1 MPMTNCTTKNIYF
14 SPSKRRKIEV
24 NFKGGDVTSD
34 AGILLLREVDQKLGF
49 TKALANHIE
58 DERDQRYVDHSVE
71 SMLAQRIYGL
81 ALGYEDLNDHA
92 TLRKDIGFQTAVG
105 CDAALASAPTLSRLE
120 NKANRALA
128 VDITRQGIEAF
139 IDSFSKPPTELILD
153 FDPTDDK
160 IHGNQEKKH
169 YHGYYNS
176 YCYLPLYVFCEDQ
189 LLVSYLRPC
198 NIDGAKHAWAILS
211 LLVKRFRQRWPGVK
225 IIFRGDGGFCRDR
238 MLRWCD
244 KHEVG
249 YVTGMSSNNRLLTAS
264 ADLRTKAA
272 KEFEQTQEKQKLF
285 GEFQYAAKTWE
296 ANRRIIVKA
305 EHTDKGPNPRFIVTN
320 LSSDPQELYEQT
332 YCGRGDMENRIK
344 EQQLD
349 LFADRTSCH
358 AWWPNQ
364 FRLLLSGCAYMLI
377 SALRRTI
384 LKGTELAKAQC
395 GTIRLKLF
403 KIGAVVLRNTRKVK
417 FFLSS
422 AYPFQSLFTNI
433 AQKLYPE

>member
-1 MPMTNCTTKNIYF
+1 MTNCTIENIYF

-34 AGILLLREVDQKLGF
+34 AGILLLRQMDKKLGF
-49 TKALANHIE
+49 TNALAKHVP
-58 DERDQRYVDHSVE
+58 DERDQSYTDHSVE
-71 SMLAQRIYGL
+71 SMLMQRIYGL
-81 ALGYEDLNDHA
+81 ASGYEDLNDHH

-105 CDAALASAPTLSRLE
+105 CDTDLASVSTLSRFE
-120 NKANRALA
+120 NTATRSLA
-128 VDITRQGIEAF
+128 VDITKQCVETF
-139 IDSFSKPPTELILD
+139 IDSYGAKTPTELILD

-198 NIDGAKHAWAILS
+198 NIDGAKHAWAILA
-211 LLVKRFRQRWPGVK
+211 LLVKRFRQQWPEVK
-225 IIFRGDGGFCRDR
+225 IIFRADGGFCRDR
-238 MLRWCD
+238 IFRWCD
-244 KHEVG
+244 NYNVG
-249 YVTGMSSNNRLLTAS
+249 YITGMGSNNRLLTAS

-272 KEFEQTQEKQKLF
+272 EEFEQTQEKQKLF
-285 GEFQYAAKTWE
+285 GEFKYAAKTWKYE
-296 ANRRIIVKA
+296 RRIVVKA
-305 EHTDKGPNPRFIVTN
+305 EHTNKGANPRFIVTN
-320 LSSDPQELYEQT
+320 LSGNSQKLYEKT
-332 YCGRGDMENRIK
+332 YCGRGNMENRIK

-364 FRLLLSGCAYMLI
+364 FRLLLSGCAYILI
-377 SALRRTI
+377 SALRRTV

-395 GTIRLKLF
+395 GTLRLKLF
-403 KIGAVVLRNTRKVK
+403 KIGAVIIRNTRKVK

-422 AYPFQSLFTNI
+422 AYPYQKLFINI
-433 AQKLYPE
+433 ARKLYPE